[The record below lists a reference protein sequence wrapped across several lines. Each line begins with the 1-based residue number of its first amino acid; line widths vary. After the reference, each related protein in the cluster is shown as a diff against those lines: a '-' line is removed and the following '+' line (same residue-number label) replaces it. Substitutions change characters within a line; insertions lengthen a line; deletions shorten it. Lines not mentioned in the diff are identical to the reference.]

1 EVAAECAGGERAALR
16 AEGAARL
23 AHRVEAGAD
32 GGGPALRTTPAERR
46 GRAETLRAY
55 APYLVIIAVFSL
67 AQIGPVKALLEQT
80 TTAFPWPGLHVLNA
94 DGTPAK
100 STVFTLDWLAS
111 SGTLLLLCGI
121 AVAAIIG
128 LRPGESLRVYWHTL
142 CRLRTAALTVAL
154 VLGLAYL
161 LNLSGQTTAIGHWLA
176 GAGAAF
182 AFLSPVL
189 GWLGVAVTGSDTSAN
204 ALFGSMQATVAA
216 QTGADPLL
224 YASAN
229 SSGGVIGKMISPQ
242 NLAIATAVTGID
254 GREGDLLRKVIGWSL
269 LFLLAMC
276 LLVVLQA
283 GDVLGW
289 MVP

>member
-1 EVAAECAGGERAALR
+1 RRRAR
-16 AEGAARL
+16 RGA
-23 AHRVEAGAD
+23 
-32 GGGPALRTTPAERR
+32 RR
-46 GRAETLRAY
+46 GRRPAGAPGGGRRRRRRPRPAHHPRRAARPRRDPPRLR
-55 APYLVIIAVFSL
+55 PYLVIIAVFSL

-154 VLGLAYL
+154 ALGLAYL
-161 LNLSGQTTAIGHWLA
+161 SNLSGQPTAIGHWLA

-229 SSGGVIGKMISPQ
+229 SS
-242 NLAIATAVTGID
+242 
-254 GREGDLLRKVIGWSL
+254 
-269 LFLLAMC
+269 
-276 LLVVLQA
+276 
-283 GDVLGW
+283 
-289 MVP
+289 